1 MIRFVVLAVL
11 VACGPGVKGGPTMN
25 NKINNGAEVEAP
37 KSPVVSADIL
47 ARDPMAN
54 EAEVKHILIGW
65 KSVGRDGKPSD
76 DRAKNREKVE
86 AEAIVK
92 TILAKLKD
100 GGDFVA
106 LMKEF
111 SEDPGSAKNGMSY
124 NIKYDNVDFDTDFRM
139 MSIRL
144 HVDEVGVTESQFGF
158 HIIKRIQ

>member
-1 MIRFVVLAVL
+1 
-11 VACGPGVKGGPTMN
+11 MN
-25 NKINNGAEVEAP
+25 NKINSGDEVEAP
-37 KSPVVSADIL
+37 KSAVVSADIL

-54 EAEVKHILIGW
+54 QVEVKHILIGW
-65 KSVGRDGKPSD
+65 KSVGRNGAPSD
-76 DRAKNREKVE
+76 DRAKTREKAE

-100 GGDFVA
+100 KGEFEP

-111 SEDPGSAKNGMSY
+111 SEDPGSAKNAMSY
-124 NIKYDNVDFDTDFRM
+124 NIKYDNVDYDTDFRM

-144 HVDEVGVTESQFGF
+144 HVDEIGVAESQFGF

>member
-1 MIRFVVLAVL
+1 
-11 VACGPGVKGGPTMN
+11 MN

-54 EAEVKHILIGW
+54 QVEVKHILIGW
-65 KSVGRDGKPSD
+65 KTSGRDGKQAD
-76 DRAKNREKVE
+76 DRAKTREKVE

-92 TILAKLKD
+92 TILAKLKE
-100 GGDFVA
+100 GADFVA

-124 NIKYDNVDFDTDFRM
+124 DIKYDNIDFETNFRM
-139 MSIRL
+139 LSIRL
-144 HVDEVGVTESQFGF
+144 HVDEIGVTESEFGF